1 MRTTISVRF
10 GLVSE
15 GVLWIVF
22 FFSTGGFF
30 FFCFVFGFGVWGLG
44 LTTSTIKTGYA
55 RSFFLFLGGEFPCLN
70 SNYSPLSSHFLILF
84 GGGRGGLVYEMR

>member
-30 FFCFVFGFGVWGLG
+30 FCFVFGFGVWGLG
-44 LTTSTIKTGYA
+44 LTMSTIKTGYA
-55 RSFFLFLGGEFPCLN
+55 RSFFLFPGGEFR
-70 SNYSPLSSHFLILF
+70 I
-84 GGGRGGLVYEMR
+84 